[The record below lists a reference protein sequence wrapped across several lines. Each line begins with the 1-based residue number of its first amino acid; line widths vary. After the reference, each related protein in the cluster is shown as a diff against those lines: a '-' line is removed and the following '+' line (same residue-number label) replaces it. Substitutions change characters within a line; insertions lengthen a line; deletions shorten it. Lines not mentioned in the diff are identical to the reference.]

1 MLFFLWLIISRRKLE
16 YCHTNAFIVLA
27 VNIPTTPQETIPTDN
42 ERTPEETPNSTEP
55 SVLLPSV
62 FTILGVA
69 VLVVIGALYCRKNRG
84 IEKMIYFI
92 RYRMLP
98 YKGILLKPNTFGSS
112 HIWSLCLSIFLS
124 NSMGFLGDISTRWE
138 SHGKWTE
145 TILHKNTIST
155 IDNTVCS
162 VFFFNNYSSWSIVV
176 ISSEAL
182 SQASRLYWIY
192 WNSFSWSLMNTST
205 VKIVKITIFK
215 VCIFLCLFY

>member
-1 MLFFLWLIISRRKLE
+1 
-16 YCHTNAFIVLA
+16 
-27 VNIPTTPQETIPTDN
+27 
-42 ERTPEETPNSTEP
+42 
-55 SVLLPSV
+55 
-62 FTILGVA
+62 
-69 VLVVIGALYCRKNRG
+69 
-84 IEKMIYFI
+84 MIYFI
-92 RYRMLP
+92 LYRMLP

-112 HIWSLCLSIFLS
+112 HIWSICLSIFLS

-205 VKIVKITIFK
+205 VKITIFK
-215 VCIFLCLFY
+215 VCIFLCLLY